1 MDRNIVTFRLSLED
15 VATLRFGISPGH
27 ELAAA
32 IRLIQTAQSRPLHW
46 GWLREARRSV
56 PQEAFALLSLLIAP
70 QGYFPDFLTGT
81 PGPDLTPAEELAT
94 LRATPPDLAS
104 YQLRK
109 VLRLAEGS
117 RHATVERM
125 AERPALALGRI
136 AEAWSAVWDAVLA
149 PQWPQIRRLL
159 LADIAHRTGVM
170 AGHGAGAMVVGLH
183 ERVSWRPGEVR
194 VRMNAWQEEV
204 DCRGHGLLLAPSVLS
219 SPWCSV
225 LTEAPVQPTVFY
237 PVLGLSP
244 EWHRSGAPTDGQA
257 LARLLGSGRAAVLS
271 VLDGA
276 RNTSDVARLCGIAPS
291 TAVHH
296 LAALRDAGLLS
307 STRRGAAVEHQRTAL
322 GDALLFTAGPAGPV
336 ERAPATLTDHLG
348 RQARRDA

>member
-1 MDRNIVTFRLSLED
+1 MDRNIVAFHLGIED
-15 VATLRFGISPGH
+15 VASLRFGISPGH

-32 IRLIQTAQSRPLHW
+32 IRLLQTAQSRPLHW
-46 GWLREARRSV
+46 GWLREARSSV
-56 PQEAFALLSLLIAP
+56 PHEAFGLLSLLIAP
-70 QGYFPDFLTGT
+70 QGYFPDFLTGP
-81 PGPDLTPAEELAT
+81 PGPDLTPSEELAM
-94 LRATPPDLAS
+94 LRSTPPDVAAH
-104 YQLRK
+104 QLRK
-109 VLRLAEGS
+109 VLRLAEGA
-117 RHATVERM
+117 RHAAVERM

-136 AEAWSAVWDAVLA
+136 AEAWSAMWDALLE

-159 LADIAHRTGVM
+159 LADISHRTGVM
-170 AGHGAGAMVVGLH
+170 AGHGAGAMVGGLH
-183 ERVSWRPGEVR
+183 DRVSWRPGEVR

-204 DCRGHGLLLAPSVLS
+204 DCRGHGLLLVPSVVS

-244 EWHRSGAPTDGQA
+244 EWHRSGAPSDGRA
-257 LARLLGSGRAAVLS
+257 LARLLGTGRAAVLS

-296 LAALRDAGLLS
+296 LTALRDAGLLS
-307 STRRGAAVEHQRTAL
+307 STRRGAAVEHRRTAL
-322 GDALLFTAGPAGPV
+322 GDALLFTAGSAGPAGPDP
-336 ERAPATLTDHLG
+336 APKG
-348 RQARRDA
+348 